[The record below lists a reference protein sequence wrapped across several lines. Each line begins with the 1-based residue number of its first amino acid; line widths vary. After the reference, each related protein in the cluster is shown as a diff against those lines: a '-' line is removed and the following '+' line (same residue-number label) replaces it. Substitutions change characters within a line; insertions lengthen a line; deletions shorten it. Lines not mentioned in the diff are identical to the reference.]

1 MGLLMRYCCRGENRD
16 AVEICMLK
24 TMEPEDEVIGL
35 TMGQDV
41 SWLQATL
48 MKVCT
53 FIDRGVMGWD
63 LLKLV

>member
-1 MGLLMRYCCRGENRD
+1 M
-16 AVEICMLK
+16 EICRLK

-48 MKVCT
+48 MKVG
-53 FIDRGVMGWD
+53 IVEWR
-63 LLKLV
+63 